1 MRNRF
6 STFHDKSS
14 WPVDGTEPPYSV
26 YMAQKSGGIAVT
38 GERISGVGDISNAN
52 AIAARLS
59 TATLLGSGTLDAD
72 LSQIVQGAATLAGVG
87 TVSADLTAV
96 AIMQSALSGSGSVT
110 NAQASATI
118 PITAGLN
125 GSCSLSP
132 ELKGYGRLNADITPF
147 TELSPENLA
156 AQILD
161 NNDIETNYS
170 MREALRLILSTLA
183 GKVSGAP
190 GTTITIRSVTD
201 GTDRVVATVDANGN
215 RTAVTY
221 DVSDE

>member
-6 STFHDKSS
+6 STFHAKSS
-14 WPVDGTEPPYSV
+14 WPVDGTQPPYSV
-26 YMAQKSGGIAVT
+26 YMAQKSGGLAVT
-38 GERISGVGDISNAN
+38 GERVSGEGYISNAN
-52 AIAARLS
+52 AIAARIS
-59 TATLLGSGTLDAD
+59 TSDLLGSGTIDAD
-72 LSQIVQGAATLAGVG
+72 LSQIVQAASAMTGSG
-87 TVSADLTAV
+87 TISADLTAV
-96 AIMQSALSGSGSVT
+96 AIMQSALAGSGSIT

-156 AQILD
+156 SQLLD
-161 NNDIETNYS
+161 SNEVETDYTV
-170 MREALRLILSTLA
+170 REALRLILSTLA